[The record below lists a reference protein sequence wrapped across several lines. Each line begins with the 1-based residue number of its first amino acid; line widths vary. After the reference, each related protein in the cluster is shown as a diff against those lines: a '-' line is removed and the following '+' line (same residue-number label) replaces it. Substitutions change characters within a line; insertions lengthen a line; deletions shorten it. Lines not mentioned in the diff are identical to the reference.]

1 LSIEAV
7 RRRLSQILRNG
18 GSPIEAAAAFFARAD
33 EQTWSRQH
41 RWRRTRFLPE
51 RMRPV
56 SDRGLANCRNA
67 GAAVRFADAAASAQL
82 LCDEA

>member
-1 LSIEAV
+1 MVTPASM
-7 RRRLSQILRNG
+7 
-18 GSPIEAAAAFFARAD
+18 AAN
-33 EQTWSRQH
+33 
-41 RWRRTRFLPE
+41 LPE

-56 SDRGLANCRNA
+56 SNRGLANCRNA